1 MSAQSA
7 ASVSAPG
14 ALALLSTAERES
26 EAKGATR
33 GGFEERSNRM
43 GWATGIVSGEGF
55 VTAVTGRLERIKA
68 EAAHTGAGRGDEER
82 SPPKKKG
89 ARPPCQ
95 GQGGRN
101 GERAATVAPKV
112 PEMTGS
118 ECESDEEMR
127 VSDLD
132 KSVREE
138 TTAARTRSTS
148 TAGTRTTTGRRD
160 ECRNRRSA
168 AGDDGRR
175 DAWAG

>member
-132 KSVREE
+132 KSVREDDGGSDE
-138 TTAARTRSTS
+138 EYEH
-148 TAGTRTTTGRRD
+148 GRYEDDDR
-160 ECRNRRSA
+160 A
-168 AGDDGRR
+168 AGRMPEPPERGR
-175 DAWAG
+175 